1 MPDQQTTS
9 LILPNATAPF
19 QPGITTPPQASQ
31 GGSNISDPHPD
42 FNARRSDWVVMFDAN
57 EGQRHIKA
65 KTTEYLPA
73 TSGMRAL
80 SNKPSKLDGEGLAL
94 YVAYLTR
101 AFFPDLVKET
111 IRALVGILDRE
122 PSNIELPDALE
133 DMRELATPKGESLN
147 DLLIQIHINQL
158 LYGRLGLLLDVDPNR
173 DLPLLVQYP
182 APQVL
187 NWDDLTVTRSIKQQ
201 DDQKRSE
208 AVRRLLMVVLDET
221 RFERDTGNTFT
232 WNLVPR
238 FRVLNLGQA
247 AQNVYTSQV
256 ERDGNL
262 QNTITPAIRGK
273 TMDEIPFVFINTT
286 DLATKPGEVPL
297 INLAN
302 LGLAIYRGEA
312 DHRSA
317 LFMSGQDTL
326 VITGYDISS
335 GSSENPD
342 DNASPIID
350 SGAYL
355 NIPDPDGDAKFIG
368 PDSKALQEQRASLA
382 DDYTRAGEEGIK
394 LLSSGAGAEA
404 AETVRI
410 RVAGRTAT
418 LQTIAMT
425 SATGLET
432 ALRIA
437 AVWVGADPQ
446 EVKVEPNLDFIT
458 EDKDPAD
465 LIAFATA
472 KKSKLPL
479 SWKSVHNW
487 LRTKDFTE
495 LTFEEEL
502 EQIEE
507 EADMDVF
514 DTGGDAFLG
523 EPGGGP
529 DLNDPRMVAQRQAAI
544 DAAQGGGG
552 PPEGDQ
558 TPPGE
563 EEGGGEREG
572 TGQQRRR
579 GRFVAGRRRPG
590 DQGAGEE

>member
-1 MPDQQTTS
+1 MTHQDSS
-9 LILPNATAPF
+9 LILTSGTAPF
-19 QPGITTPPQASQ
+19 QAGITVPPQSSQ

-42 FNARRSDWVVMFDAN
+42 HVSRRSDWVVMFDAN
-57 EGQRHIKA
+57 EGQRHIKS
-65 KTTEYLPA
+65 KTTLYLPA

-80 SNKPSKLDGEGLAL
+80 SSTATKLDGEGLAL
-94 YVAYLTR
+94 YTAYLTR

-111 IRALVGILDRE
+111 VRALVGILDRE
-122 PSNIELPDALE
+122 PANIELPDALE
-133 DMRELATPKGESLN
+133 DMREIATPKGESLN
-147 DLLIQIHINQL
+147 DLLVQIHMDQL
-158 LYGRLGLLLDVDPNR
+158 LYGRLGLLLDVDANR
-173 DLPLLVQYP
+173 DLPLLIKYP
-182 APQVL
+182 APQIL
-187 NWDDLTVTRSIKQQ
+187 NWDDLTVTNDIKQQ
-201 DDQKRSE
+201 DDEKRSE
-208 AVRRLLMVVLDET
+208 ALRRLLMVVLDET

-238 FRVLNLGQA
+238 YRVLNLGDQGG
-247 AQNVYTSQV
+247 NIYTSQV

-262 QNTITPAIRGK
+262 QEAIQPAIRGK
-273 TMDEIPFVFINTT
+273 TAEEVPFVFINST

-335 GSSENPD
+335 GDDVNPAPD
-342 DNASPIID
+342 EKPIIG

-368 PDSKALQEQRASLA
+368 PDSNALSEQRSSLA

-404 AETVRI
+404 AETLRI

-425 SATGLET
+425 SAVGLET
-432 ALRIA
+432 ALRMA
-437 AVWVGADPQ
+437 AVWVGADPE

-458 EDKDPAD
+458 ETQDPAD
-465 LIAFATA
+465 LVQFATA
-472 KKSKLPL
+472 KKSKVPL
-479 SWKSVHNW
+479 SWKSIHNW
-487 LRTKDFTE
+487 LRQKDFTE

-502 EQIEE
+502 EAIEE

-514 DTGGDAFLG
+514 DTGGEAFIG
-523 EPGGGP
+523 EPGSEA
-529 DLNDPRMVAQRQAAI
+529 DLNNPAMVAQREAAI
-544 DAAQGGGG
+544 AAAG
-552 PPEGDQ
+552 GDQ
-558 TPPGE
+558 EAAG
-563 EEGGGEREG
+563 GDGGEPE
-572 TGQQRRR
+572 
-579 GRFVAGRRRPG
+579 P
-590 DQGAGEE
+590 EE

>member
-1 MPDQQTTS
+1 MATQDQTTS

-19 QPGITTPPQASQ
+19 QAGITTPPQSAQ

-42 FNARRSDWVVMFDAN
+42 HNARRSDWVVMFDAN
-57 EGQRHIKA
+57 EGQRHIKS
-65 KTTEYLPA
+65 KTTIYLPA

-94 YVAYLTR
+94 YTAYLTR

-111 IRALVGILDRE
+111 VRALTGILDRE
-122 PSNIELPDALE
+122 PANIELPDALE

-147 DLLIQIHINQL
+147 DLLVQIHINQL
-158 LYGRLGLLLDVDPNR
+158 LYGRLGILLDVDPNR
-173 DLPLLVQYP
+173 DLPLLVRYP
-182 APQVL
+182 APQIL
-187 NWDDLTVTRSIKQQ
+187 NWDDLTVTNDTRQQ
-201 DDQKRSE
+201 DDAKRSE
-208 AVRRLLMVVLDET
+208 AIRRLLMVVLDET
-221 RFERDTGNTFT
+221 RFERDTGNKFT

-238 FRVLNLGQA
+238 YRVLNLGDA
-247 AQNVYTSQV
+247 EGNVYTSQV
-256 ERDGNL
+256 ERDGAL
-262 QNTITPAIRGK
+262 QAAIQPAIRGK
-273 TMDEIPFVFINTT
+273 PMDEIPFVFINTT
-286 DLATKPGEVPL
+286 DLATQPAEVPL

-302 LGLAIYRGEA
+302 LALAIYRGEA

-326 VITGYDISS
+326 VLTGYDISS

-342 DNASPIID
+342 DLSSPIIG
-350 SGAYL
+350 SGAFL
-355 NIPDPDGDAKFIG
+355 NIPDPEGDAKFIG
-368 PDSKALQEQRASLA
+368 PDSNALQEQRASLA

-404 AETVRI
+404 AETLRI

-432 ALRIA
+432 ALRLA
-437 AVWVGADPQ
+437 AVWVGADPE

-458 EDKDPAD
+458 EDQDPAD

-472 KKSKLPL
+472 KKSKVPL

-502 EQIEE
+502 EQIDE
-507 EADMDVF
+507 EADMDAF
-514 DTGGDAFLG
+514 DTGGDAFIG
-523 EPGGGP
+523 EDGQPMPGGPQGDINNP
-529 DLNDPRMVAQRQAAI
+529 AMVAARQAAI
-544 DAAQGGGG
+544 DAANGEPGAGQAPPGGGQ
-552 PPEGDQ
+552 ETDD
-558 TPPGE
+558 GE
-563 EEGGGEREG
+563 E
-572 TGQQRRR
+572 
-579 GRFVAGRRRPG
+579 
-590 DQGAGEE
+590 